1 MDVVKII
8 EPILRPQKIKNAGP
22 VRTVILDAGHGGID
36 SGATGALGK
45 EKDATLDVVRS
56 REKASPGEWLS
67 SALHSSDR
75 FLGSPGEAR
84 TIRQPPC
91 QRHFRKRPFQQ
102 EQSRRGDRFGNLLS
116 RTSRGSLDG

>member
-45 EKDATLDVVRS
+45 EKDATLDVVVVRA
-56 REKASPGEWLS
+56 KN
-67 SALHSSDR
+67 
-75 FLGSPGEAR
+75 F
-84 TIRQPPC
+84 
-91 QRHFRKRPFQQ
+91 
-102 EQSRRGDRFGNLLS
+102 SRRMAIKCVA
-116 RTSRGSLDG
+116 LD